1 MPLTT
6 ELQNS
11 WSKTNKMERRSK
23 PINYSLESQ
32 DSSVSNHKIS
42 RQIIINTKV
51 TEDLNNTINKL
62 DLYEIYKIHDP
73 QEQNKFFLRAHKTF
87 TKLRFY
93 SWA

>member
-1 MPLTT
+1 
-6 ELQNS
+6 
-11 WSKTNKMERRSK
+11 MERRSK

-62 DLYEIYKIHDP
+62 DLYGIYRIRDP
-73 QEQNKFFLRAHKTF
+73 QKQNKFLRAHKTF